1 MSNEELQRLEELV
14 KAQHEQETAL
24 FNKKFWRGLLIAAVP
39 IFMLAG
45 IGSYVGVQTSQE
57 VNRTRINNL
66 ENTTDNNRQRI
77 IGLEQENV
85 DQWKYIYDG
94 KTRNHRLEKKDKND

>member
-1 MSNEELQRLEELV
+1 MSNEELQRLKELV

-24 FNKKFWRGLLIAAVP
+24 FNRKFWRGLLIAAIP
-39 IFMLAG
+39 IFLLAA

-66 ENTTDNNRQRI
+66 ESKTGNNRQRI
-77 IGLEQENV
+77 IGLEEENV
-85 DQWKYIYDG
+85 EQWKYIYDG
-94 KTRNHRLEKKDKND
+94 KTRGHSLKNKDKDD